1 MHADSRRVTL
11 PIASLALIVLVPLL
25 GGCATMVDG
34 STQELS
40 FQANPD
46 GVAVTLLPAP
56 PPPPPPS
63 EWRADGATSSTK
75 RQVSTQATPVP
86 RLLGVTPLKVILDR
100 SQGQLITFTKNGYK
114 PLVMQLTTRTNPA
127 FWGNIAIGGLIGS
140 SIDNATGAAL
150 EYVPNQYFVT
160 LIPLEATSIERTT
173 GQAQR
178 DKAIVFI
185 VRRYAAIMADLSRG
199 SGEDWTSLLGVL
211 QIGPGQDAEARDKI
225 RAFATIYPDAA
236 NFATHVADFYLN
248 H

>member
-1 MHADSRRVTL
+1 MHTDSHSVAF
-11 PIASLALIVLVPLL
+11 PIVGLALIVLIPLL
-25 GGCATMVDG
+25 NGCATMVDG

-63 EWRADGATSSTK
+63 ESRADGGTSSTK
-75 RQVSTQATPVP
+75 QVASTQATPVP
-86 RLLGVTPLKVILDR
+86 KLLGVTPLKVILDR
-100 SQGQLITFTKNGYK
+100 VPGQSITFTKNGYK
-114 PLVMQLTTRTNPA
+114 PLVMQLATRTNPA

-185 VRRYAAIMADLSRG
+185 VRRYTAIMADLSRG
-199 SGEDWTSLLGVL
+199 SGEDWTSLLGIL
-211 QIGPGQDAEARDKI
+211 QIAPGQEISARDKI
-225 RAFATIYPDAA
+225 RAFATIYPDTA
-236 NFATHVADFYLN
+236 NFATHVADFYLS

>member
-1 MHADSRRVTL
+1 MPYL
-11 PIASLALIVLVPLL
+11 FMFIAMLL

-40 FQANPD
+40 FQTNPE
-46 GVAVTLLPAP
+46 GVAVSILAP
-56 PPPPPPS
+56 PPPPPPLPPS
-63 EWRADGATSSTK
+63 RPDADSAPAH
-75 RQVSTQATPVP
+75 RQAAIPAPAP
-86 RLLGVTPLKVILDR
+86 RMLGKTPLRVVVDR
-100 SQGQLITFTKNGYK
+100 SGGQSVIFEKDGYK
-114 PLVMQLTTRTNPA
+114 PLTMQLATRTNPA
-127 FWGNIAIGGLIGS
+127 FWGNIAFGGIIGS

-160 LIPLEATSIERTT
+160 LIPLEATSIDRNT

-199 SGEDWTSLLGVL
+199 SGEDWTSLLGIL
-211 QIGPGQDAEARDKI
+211 QIAPGKDADAREKI

-236 NFATHVADFYLN
+236 NFATHVAEFYFPN
-248 H
+248 